1 MLARLARKSTSSN
14 RVAFQ
19 RWFASFPPHEILPM
33 AALSPTMEFGGVA
46 RWVKQEGESIIAGD
60 IVAEI
65 ETDKATIDFEAQD
78 DSFLAKIL
86 VPSGSSDVPVGT
98 PLAITVEEESDISAF
113 ANATSAD
120 FGMETAGPPPTT
132 EAPPTA
138 TPPPPPPSPVAAAPA
153 PAAAASVAVAAS
165 SGGRVFASPAARRVA
180 RENGISVNSV
190 GSGSG
195 PNGRII
201 TTDVESFL
209 LSGGSSRG
217 SMGAGVDFAH
227 TATRHSIAERL
238 TRAKQEVPHYYLTV
252 DVDLT
257 EVMRMR
263 DQLKKERAMNISV
276 HDFVLKASASA
287 MAKVPDVNASW
298 MDSFIRQFAYV
309 DVNVAV
315 NTERGLVMPIV
326 KNLQSTSLLDLSTV
340 CFSFSFSLFR
350 RAFLT
355 RPRFTIF
362 SLSLSLCL
370 CLCFSLSL
378 SLSLFF
384 LSSCSFFSSSLLFP
398 SHSFSSTTTNI
409 TGRRGS
415 SRRCKERYVVGR
427 WICNGYVQ
435 RRERRLLRS
444 TLKRG
449 HRRPTTSVRFVG
461 GCRGASRRC

>member
-1 MLARLARKSTSSN
+1 MLARLARKSTSTN

-86 VPSGSSDVPVGT
+86 VPSGTSDVPVGT
-98 PLAITVEEESDISAF
+98 PLAITVEEESDIAAF

-138 TPPPPPPSPVAAAPA
+138 TPPPPTPVAAAPV
-153 PAAAASVAVAAS
+153 PAAPVSVAVAAS

-201 TTDVESFL
+201 TMDVESFL
-209 LSGGSSRG
+209 LSGGSSRE

-263 DQLKKERAMNISV
+263 DQLKKERSMNISV

-287 MAKVPDVNASW
+287 MSKVPDVNASW

-326 KNLQSTSLLDLSTV
+326 KNLQSTSLLDLSKV
-340 CFSFSFSLFR
+340 CFFFKKFFFFFPRGGNFFPLFFFLFFLSLCISH
-350 RAFLT
+350 T
-355 RPRFTIF
+355 TTNYYF
-362 SLSLSLCL
+362 SLSLSLPVCPFFLL
-370 CLCFSLSL
+370 C
-378 SLSLFF
+378 SLFF
-384 LSSCSFFSSSLLFP
+384 PSLLLP
-398 SHSFSSTTTNI
+398 SHSSSINNNKKYN
-409 TGRRGS
+409 RP
-415 SRRCKERYVVGR
+415 SRKQPK
-427 WICNGYVQ
+427 VQ
-435 RRERRLLRS
+435 GTVHCRKMDMQRVRS
-444 TLKRG
+444 
-449 HRRPTTSVRFVG
+449 
-461 GCRGASRRC
+461 AS

>member
-1 MLARLARKSTSSN
+1 MLARLARKSTSTN

-86 VPSGSSDVPVGT
+86 VPSGTSDVPVGT
-98 PLAITVEEESDISAF
+98 PLAITVEEESDIAAF

-138 TPPPPPPSPVAAAPA
+138 TPPPPTPVAAAPV
-153 PAAAASVAVAAS
+153 PAAPVSVAVAAS

-201 TTDVESFL
+201 TMDVESFL
-209 LSGGSSRG
+209 LSGGSSRE

-263 DQLKKERAMNISV
+263 DQLKKERSMNISV

-287 MAKVPDVNASW
+287 MSKVPDVNASW

-326 KNLQSTSLLDLSTV
+326 KNLQSTSLLDLSKV
-340 CFSFSFSLFR
+340 CF
-350 RAFLT
+350 
-355 RPRFTIF
+355 
-362 SLSLSLCL
+362 
-370 CLCFSLSL
+370 
-378 SLSLFF
+378 FF
-384 LSSCSFFSSSLLFP
+384 FKFFFFFP
-398 SHSFSSTTTNI
+398 S
-409 TGRRGS
+409 GR
-415 SRRCKERYVVGR
+415 
-427 WICNGYVQ
+427 
-435 RRERRLLRS
+435 
-444 TLKRG
+444 
-449 HRRPTTSVRFVG
+449 
-461 GCRGASRRC
+461 